1 MTNLIPVSLRELP
14 RDAAIMFFTRFT
26 RLFAYGALSLVLVF
40 YLVSLRLAGLACA
53 TVDTLSENNSS
64 APVASVR
71 EAENLARDRNTEKE

>member
-64 APVASVR
+64 APVASAR